1 MPINGKWQWPHISI
15 EVMKLGKT
23 ILQITNTD
31 HWQQKKA
38 PSMPVFLHR
47 NFFLLWSISFHNSPS
62 SEVTLRFPSVS
73 SFLSVTA
80 LFLSWHSQAITF
92 SYLATKK
99 FTTYKKKEVLDTAIE
114 NGCTGKGL
122 RTKVINQQQHL
133 FTVLIA
139 HDGQLNKNRWFKAT
153 AHFLPANTSQHN
165 HLTKTVRQNI
175 NSWEKVIFPSSNS
188 CF

>member
-1 MPINGKWQWPHISI
+1 MAATTH
-15 EVMKLGKT
+15 
-23 ILQITNTD
+23 
-31 HWQQKKA
+31 
-38 PSMPVFLHR
+38 LHR
-47 NFFLLWSISFHNSPS
+47 SDEVGKDNTANNKYRPLTTEKKHQIRLCFYTETSSCFGQLHFTTVPPQKWHSGSPPSHLPHLWS
-62 SEVTLRFPSVS
+62 
-73 SFLSVTA
+73 SVTA